1 VTRKLSVHLT
11 PELIPAGKLAGGVAV
26 VVDVL
31 RATTSMLQ
39 ALAAGA
45 TAVVPCESIDGAR
58 ATAGA
63 LGKLAVLA
71 GERDGAKIAGFALG
85 NSPAEFTSKR
95 CRGKTVVMT
104 TTNGTRALSAC
115 LDAERILI
123 AAFVNFSA
131 VCEQLDSESRPF
143 HVVCAGLNGR
153 PALEDTLLAGALVD
167 HLSETGEVDLN
178 DSARLAWDCYEN
190 NGRMLAGA
198 LEVSDGGSAL
208 IRLGHAADLAAAAQV
223 DRLAIAAEVRRDPV
237 RVEVC
242 SAGIKRTY
250 WPRKNAP

>member
-1 VTRKLSVHLT
+1 MTRKLSVHLT
-11 PELIPAGKLAGGVAV
+11 AELIPSGALAGGAAV

-31 RATTSMLQ
+31 RATTTMLQ

-45 TAVVPCESIDGAR
+45 TAVVPCASIDGAR
-58 ATAGA
+58 ATAAA

-71 GERDGAKIAGFALG
+71 GERDGEKIAGFVLG
-85 NSPAEFTSKR
+85 NSPAEFTAR
-95 CRGKTVVMT
+95 ACHGKTVVMT
-104 TTNGTRALSAC
+104 TTNGTRALTAC
-115 LDAERILI
+115 LAAERILI

-131 VCEQLDSESRPF
+131 VCEQLDAEPRPL
-143 HVVCAGLNGR
+143 HVVCSGINGR

-167 HLSETGEVDLN
+167 HLSEAGEFELN
-178 DSARLAWDCYEN
+178 DSARLAWDCFEN
-190 NGRMLAGA
+190 NGRLLDGA

-208 IRLGHAADLAAAAQV
+208 IRLGHAADLAAAAAV

-250 WPRKNAP
+250 WPKKNAR